1 MQYMKKQKGFTL
13 VEMVISIA
21 VGLVIIAV
29 IYAAVNWVQRS
40 TVNVERKVAAHQDAR
55 AALVVMSLEIQMA
68 SFNPTYPPGA
78 FWMAPG
84 DCTTQSGNQ
93 NYRGI
98 QAATDSSITVEADIN
113 ENGSVAKS
121 GDPNINPNE
130 IITYTYD
137 AANQYITRE
146 TGCGGNYS
154 FLGGMS
160 GNPSAVRVINTAEVP
175 VFKYFDAQGTPIA
188 PSGLPVGIP
197 NIARID
203 ITLWVETKDVDPNS
217 GQRRRMVYSTS
228 VIPRNH
234 VIKQ

>member
-1 MQYMKKQKGFTL
+1 MKKQRGYTL

-21 VGLVIIAV
+21 VGMVIIAA
-29 IYAAVNWVQRS
+29 IYAAVNMGQRS

-55 AALVVMSLEIQMA
+55 AALELMSLEIQMA
-68 SFNPTYPPGA
+68 SFNPTYAPNICVDPGN
-78 FWMAPG
+78 
-84 DCTTQSGNQ
+84 CTTASGNQ
-93 NYRGI
+93 GFRGI

-121 GDPNINPNE
+121 GAPNINPNE

-146 TGCGGNYS
+146 TGCGGNMP
-154 FLGGMS
+154 FLGDMPGD
-160 GNPSAVRVINTAEVP
+160 PRAVRVINTAEVP
-175 VFKYFDAQGTPIA
+175 VFQYFNAQGTQIA
-188 PSGLPVGIP
+188 AAGLPAGIP

-203 ITLWVETKDVDPNS
+203 ITLWVETEDVDPNS

-234 VIKQ
+234 VIKD

>member
-1 MQYMKKQKGFTL
+1 MKKHEGYTL

-29 IYAAVNWVQRS
+29 IYAAVNMGQRS

-55 AALVVMSLEIQMA
+55 AALELMELEIQMA
-68 SFNPTYPPGA
+68 SYNPRSDYETGA
-78 FWMAPG
+78 FWVAPG
-84 DCTTQSGNQ
+84 DCTMPSGNQ

-98 QAATDSSITVEADIN
+98 QTATDSSITVEM
-113 ENGSVAKS
+113 
-121 GDPNINPNE
+121 NINDNSSVICDATNE
-130 IITYTYD
+130 VITYAYD
-137 AANQYITRE
+137 SANQYLTRL
-146 TGCGGNYS
+146 TRSTNGTSGNQP
-154 FLGGMS
+154 FLGDMP
-160 GNPSAVRVINTAEVP
+160 GNPRAVRVINANINPAVP
-175 VFKYFDAQGTPIA
+175 VFRYFDAQGTEITTA
-188 PSGLPVGIP
+188 AGIP

-203 ITLWVETKDVDPNS
+203 ITLWVETEDVDPNS